1 MCSKCP
7 FFLPDPQIKAKV
19 RHYLSSSANPFV
31 DIETH
36 NNGDSYHHPPALEDV
51 TRSNG
56 DSMENSVP
64 PQPRYEA
71 FVMTGDRV
79 LKLSKNQQGS
89 ILPKQRKVRSNLY
102 ILYIPITISIYF
114 SLARQPLHHIGPLIL
129 FTNLGEI
136 NSLSAESK

>member
-1 MCSKCP
+1 M
-7 FFLPDPQIKAKV
+7 PDPQIKAKV

-56 DSMENSVP
+56 DFMENSVP
-64 PQPRYEA
+64 PQPKYEA

-79 LKLSKNQQGS
+79 LKLSKTQQGS
-89 ILPKQRKVRSNLY
+89 ILPKQRKVSPRLCIHY
-102 ILYIPITISIYF
+102 YEF
-114 SLARQPLHHIGPLIL
+114 SL
-129 FTNLGEI
+129 
-136 NSLSAESK
+136 